1 MWLLTPGLQGLCS
14 SPPSFSLSFVSLLL
28 SPFLCS
34 SCAHAHL
41 KPFNYPP
48 LLYYPTSRFK
58 RPSGSLGHCPTGLV
72 DAAKDTEVEEVKDC
86 VRSPRLAMALV
97 VE

>member
-48 LLYYPTSRFK
+48 FSIIQRHGSR
-58 RPSGSLGHCPTGLV
+58 GH
-72 DAAKDTEVEEVKDC
+72 
-86 VRSPRLAMALV
+86 LV
-97 VE
+97 VWVIVLLGL